1 MVQQLLEKEAPMK
14 EIKINPEKLQTSRK
28 KKKDWSHFQPKINKY
43 EKELKGVLSPSY
55 VSIYD
60 EG

>member
-28 KKKDWSHFQPKINKY
+28 KKRLESFLAQDQQI
-43 EKELKGVLSPSY
+43 
-55 VSIYD
+55 
-60 EG
+60 

>member
-28 KKKDWSHFQPKINKY
+28 KKKRLESFLAQDQQI
-43 EKELKGVLSPSY
+43 
-55 VSIYD
+55 
-60 EG
+60 